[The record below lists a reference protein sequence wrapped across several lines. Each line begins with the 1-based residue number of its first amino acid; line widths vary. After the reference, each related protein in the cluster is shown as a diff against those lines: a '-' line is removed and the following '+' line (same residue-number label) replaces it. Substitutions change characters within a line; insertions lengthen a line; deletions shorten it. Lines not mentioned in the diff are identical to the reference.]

1 MSRGGGGKGSGLAR
15 TQRPYTWPPLRAY
28 NALADRVPRI
38 GTSLGTMQ
46 ELQTA
51 ALAAAG
57 PDHRGRD
64 EGQGDPGSGAF
75 GDPSYLAGLES
86 FLAALGTEADLS
98 PTGRLFAR
106 GAIVSALTNRLLI
119 ERELATDPGILSRPV
134 GPALVVL
141 GLPRSG
147 TTLLQHLLSLDP
159 GNRSLR
165 QWEASRPAPAPAIG
179 AEAFDPR
186 VRAAERATRILDRI
200 APAARTLHPTGPTL
214 PCECVTL
221 FANSFAS
228 LEFSAIYQ
236 VPSYTSW
243 CLSADMRPHY
253 AYYVT
258 QLQLLARHD
267 RRERWALKSPAH
279 LFWMDE
285 LAQAL
290 PEATLIQ
297 LHRDPT
303 EVLGSYCSLA
313 AVLAATNARH
323 VDRMAIGRF
332 WVQTWVDGVRRA
344 ERARLTLPAA
354 RIHDVRY
361 ADLVADPVGCLQ
373 GVYQA
378 CGIPFTRRFETAI
391 RSYLDGDGRR
401 GTGRH
406 GYTLEAF
413 GLDPR
418 EVRAQFEEAG
428 HVLWQ

>member
-1 MSRGGGGKGSGLAR
+1 MTRAGMAR
-15 TQRPYTWPPLRAY
+15 TRRPYTWPPLRAY
-28 NALADRVPRI
+28 NVLADRVPRLAR
-38 GTSLGTMQ
+38 SLGTVP
-46 ELQTA
+46 ELHA
-51 ALAAAG
+51 EALAAAG
-57 PDHRGRD
+57 PAPGASP
-64 EGQGDPGSGAF
+64 EGSEVFGSEAFGSEVF
-75 GDPSYLAGLES
+75 GDPSYLAGLEA
-86 FLAALGTEADLS
+86 FRAALSGEADLS
-98 PTGRLFAR
+98 PAGRFFAR
-106 GAIVSALTNRLLI
+106 GAIVSALTNRVLVQ
-119 ERELATDPGILSRPV
+119 RELAEDPGLLRRPV
-134 GPALVVL
+134 GPAMVVL

-159 GNRSLR
+159 ANRSLR
-165 QWEASRPAPAPAIG
+165 QWEANRPAPAPVVG
-179 AEAFDPR
+179 AESSDPR
-186 VRAAERATRILDRI
+186 VQAAERATRVLDRI
-200 APAARTLHPTGPTL
+200 APAARTLHPTGPRL

-243 CLSADMRPHY
+243 CLGTDMRPHY

-258 QLQLLARHD
+258 QLQVLGRHD
-267 RRERWALKSPAH
+267 HRDRWALKSPAH

-323 VDRMAIGRF
+323 VDRAAIGGF
-332 WVQTWVDGVRRA
+332 WVRTWVEGVRRA
-344 ERARLTLPAA
+344 RQARLTLPAA
-354 RIHDVRY
+354 RVHDVRY
-361 ADLVADPVGCLQ
+361 TELVADPVGC
-373 GVYQA
+373 VARIYDA
-378 CGIPFTRRFETAI
+378 CGIPFSGRFEAAI
-391 RSYLDGDGRR
+391 RSYLDGEGRH

-406 GYTLEAF
+406 GYSLEDF

-418 EVRAQFEEAG
+418 QVLAQFEEAG